1 MLEKVEAYNTSAH
14 ETAHRR
20 FLTQIKATSLLK
32 LEKDCGTPQSKKSQK
47 NSPVRVKDY
56 NGQRWRKKW
65 RIPIFVRLSTLRG
78 GPQVGESRQLN
89 RILGRGWG
97 ATLPKMVRSCRIQWA
112 ILIDCC
118 IKECRPVP
126 SRTTYLTGS
135 SVRRGLTAWTRAPRY
150 KSYPRATEDIP
161 RTAPNRQGQWI
172 SGLWTAY
179 ARAFNIGQQ
188 AVGEKGSTNTNFW
201 QKQKTEGRRMQDES
215 QSP

>member
-1 MLEKVEAYNTSAH
+1 MSEKVEAYSTFAH
-14 ETAHRR
+14 ETAHWR
-20 FLTQIKATSLLK
+20 FLTQIRATSPLK

-89 RILGRGWG
+89 RISGSGWG
-97 ATLPKMVRSCRIQWA
+97 ATLSKTVRSCRIRWA
-112 ILIDCC
+112 VLTDCC

-126 SRTTYLTGS
+126 SRTTHLTES
-135 SVRRGLTAWTRAPRY
+135 SVRGGLTAWTRAPRY

-161 RTAPNRQGQWI
+161 RTSPNRQGQRT

-179 ARAFNIGQQ
+179 ARAFNVDQ
-188 AVGEKGSTNTNFW
+188 
-201 QKQKTEGRRMQDES
+201 
-215 QSP
+215 